1 MLKEKRQRRKVVSF
15 YANTFSS
22 LYFTTFR
29 YTVLFRVISTW
40 KWNIIN
46 LLRGAVKVYVYAL
59 FDHCK
64 MTDKTKFKVGTREYK
79 VISKD
84 NQPSQKKIGTSVAN
98 KAALKRPFTRRG
110 DTRIAIDARRIHC
123 SLWKRSHDDSVM
135 NDA

>member
-29 YTVLFRVISTW
+29 YIVLFRVISTW
-40 KWNIIN
+40 KWNTIN

-59 FDHCK
+59 FNHCK

-110 DTRIAIDARRIHC
+110 DTRIAIDARRIHR